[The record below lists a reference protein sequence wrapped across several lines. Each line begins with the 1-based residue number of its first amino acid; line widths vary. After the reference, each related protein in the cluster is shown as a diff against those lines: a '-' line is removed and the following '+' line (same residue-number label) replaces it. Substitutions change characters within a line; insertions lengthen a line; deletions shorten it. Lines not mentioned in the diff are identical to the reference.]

1 MSSDDVP
8 SSPLIDAALP
18 DTARSDKKIDDGGE
32 WRSYTIVE
40 AFEIKALAASTSHQ
54 RIAGYW
60 DIKWLKHA
68 RKGLEVFI
76 GNGHKMDLL
85 IGIPMNK
92 SMTPLMK
99 AVEAKKTNV
108 AEVLVELMQHNPK
121 LSSWEN
127 FHFLQYMLYNKHIEI
142 RIHLVREEGKHP
154 RAEHAKIQIYRDST
168 HAVGSSGSKNDTTR
182 GNSQG
187 VDFITITKS
196 WSSPEAIN
204 QIQGMQ
210 DYFNDHWDDKHPH
223 TYTLEEIKDDPEFR
237 KLLENLADREEKAV
251 DPYTKLMRLIGLIP
265 DDIHRLIVV
274 QNKERSPVTNISD
287 REDVVAITIP
297 SGITTKHVFSVIEDA
312 LPVSINRVLLVSS
325 EALDEEANI
334 DNWAQCWKTDDA
346 WNFKLEG
353 NENNYLNTDSLNE
366 KVLEFFQLEPINVP
380 EPEPEP
386 EPEREEITRP
396 DLVPELIVNY
406 PYEGM
411 YEHHIRT
418 LRGNQTG
425 GNLRRGEQAIEGGY
439 LATKR
444 GLFEHATGSGKTGLG
459 LVCAAHMLEE
469 VDFVVVVCPKISIAH
484 QWWKQTS
491 DWFYTPD
498 NPHQFWSHSIQ
509 RETLPFLEESHPA
522 YLRFNLLKEQWADH
536 LPHCPKAILITVQK
550 TFLDPASLRALKSLQ
565 NRGLKWGIIV
575 DEAHRFIQN
584 DGTSLPK
591 LEGLEPSWRL
601 ALSASFDNR
610 QNPLGSA
617 AVLEWFTPGKHIETY
632 PLASALLDELLKPFE
647 VHLHQIDCELDP
659 DSFKQ
664 EAQNFVVEHIQSL
677 IENGPTILFA
687 NESTVSAVEDLCE
700 RIRAEGEVIPETYTY
715 NHQGINLLDRWKNRD
730 VNPLASISILDE
742 GIDVSACSGAIM
754 LDSSEHDHR
763 QWIQRRGRTLRIG
776 GSANAVIHDF
786 YPPYNPSVEWS
797 KKWWNL
803 NIERLEHITR
813 DSIPNQHKG
822 KMMGMLSEISSE
834 LEGLT

>member
-1 MSSDDVP
+1 MSSDDAP

-32 WRSYTIVE
+32 LRSYTIVE

-76 GNGHKMDLL
+76 GNGHKMELL
-85 IGIPMNK
+85 IGIPLNK
-92 SMTPLMK
+92 SMRPLMK

-196 WSSPEAIN
+196 WSSPESLN

-297 SGITTKHVFSVIEDA
+297 SGIATKHVFSVIEDA

-386 EPEREEITRP
+386 ENAPPPRP
-396 DLVPELIVNY
+396 DLVPDLVVNY
-406 PYEGM
+406 PFPGM
-411 YEHHIRT
+411 YGHHERALIGNKGST
-418 LRGNQTG
+418 L
-425 GNLRRGEQAIEGGY
+425 LERGETCIDGGF
-439 LATKR
+439 LSTKR

-459 LVCAAHMLEE
+459 LVCAGYMLEE

-484 QWWKQTS
+484 QWWKQTA

-498 NPHQFWSHSIQ
+498 NPHQYWSHSNQ
-509 RETLPFLEESHPA
+509 KETLPFLQESHPA
-522 YLRFNLLKEQWADH
+522 YLKFHLPKEQWADT
-536 LPHCPKAILITVQK
+536 LPHCPNAILITVQK
-550 TFLDPASLRALKSLQ
+550 TFLDPTSLRALKSLER
-565 NRGLKWGIIV
+565 RGLKWGIIV

-584 DGTSLPK
+584 EGTSLPH

-610 QNPLGSA
+610 RNQVGSA
-617 AVLEWFTPGKHIETY
+617 EVLDWFTPKRHIETY
-632 PLASALLDELLKPFE
+632 PLASALLDKLLKPFE
-647 VHLHQIDCELDP
+647 VHLHEIECELDGA
-659 DSFKQ
+659 SFKQ
-664 EAQNFVVEHIQSL
+664 ASQDFVVKNIRHL
-677 IENGPTILFA
+677 TENGPTILFA
-687 NESTVSAVEDLCE
+687 NERSVSAVKALCE
-700 RIRAEGEVIPETYTY
+700 RIRAEGVVIPETYTY
-715 NHQGINLLDRWKNRD
+715 DHQGINLLERWKKSE

-754 LDSSEHDHR
+754 LDSSEDDYR

-776 GSANAVIHDF
+776 GSPTAVIHDF
-786 YPPYNPSVEWS
+786 CPPYSPSSEWS
-797 KKWWNL
+797 KEWWKLNL
-803 NIERLEHITR
+803 ERLEHITR
-813 DSIPNQHKG
+813 DSMDTKQKG
-822 KMMGMLSEISSE
+822 HILNSLSEISGE
-834 LEGLT
+834 LEGMS